1 MPVVDKPLHELVNC
15 TSTNP
20 RPADFDAFWAK
31 GLAELDALDPDV
43 SFKDA
48 DFSVGYAKCQ
58 SMHFTGTGGARVH
71 ARVAMP
77 KEAPKEPAPA
87 LLMFHGYSGSA
98 SDWVGMLPY
107 VAAGYTVAALDC
119 RGQGGLSEDIVP
131 TRGNTLHGHIIKG
144 LDDEPEK
151 MYYRNV
157 FLDTALMARIVMG
170 FDGVDEERVGSQGG
184 SQGGALSLVCASLEP
199 RVKRVASTFPFLCDY
214 KRVWAMGLDQRAYTG
229 LRDYFRRFD
238 PRHLREDAIFE
249 RLGYIDV
256 THLVP
261 RIKGEVLMAISQS
274 DDVCPPSTQFAAYN
288 AITAKKN
295 YLLYPDFGH
304 ENLPG
309 ASEEMFQ
316 FLMGL

>member
-1 MPVVDKPLHELVNC
+1 MPVVDKPLHELVNF

-31 GLAELDALDPDV
+31 GLSELDALDPQV
-43 SFKDA
+43 TFREA
-48 DFSVGYAKCQ
+48 DFPVSYATCQ

-71 ARVAMP
+71 ARVVTP
-77 KEAPKEPAPA
+77 KHLPKEPAPA
-87 LLMFHGYSGSA
+87 LLFFHGYSGS
-98 SDWVGMLPY
+98 SPDWVAMLPY
-107 VAAGYTVAALDC
+107 VAAGFTVAGLDC

-170 FDGVDEERVGSQGG
+170 FEWVDATRVGTIGG
-184 SQGGALSLVCASLEP
+184 SQGGALSLACAGLVPEI
-199 RVKRVASTFPFLCDY
+199 KRVSSTFPFLCDY
-214 KRVWAMGLDQRAYTG
+214 RRVWEMGLDQRAYTG

-238 PRHLREDAIFE
+238 PRHEREEEIFE
-249 RLGYIDV
+249 KLGYIDV
-256 THLVP
+256 THLAP

-288 AITAKKN
+288 AITAQKS

-309 ASEEMFQ
+309 AGEEMFQ
-316 FLMGL
+316 FIMGL